1 MLNRGGVLS
10 AVTYRSQAEAGTGQ
24 EVRHQ
29 GIGGP
34 WGRVWKRAI
43 AMGVSWG
50 IRRVCVWCQPSGTSG
65 TMALGE
71 HCSPRCTC
79 ETVQITSNYNFSGKI
94 ETAFA
99 GGEDDGSD
107 GVTKVAALL

>member
-1 MLNRGGVLS
+1 MHIRYLGAKEEQGEGGGGGV
-10 AVTYRSQAEAGTGQ
+10 
-24 EVRHQ
+24 
-29 GIGGP
+29 
-34 WGRVWKRAI
+34 K
-43 AMGVSWG
+43 
-50 IRRVCVWCQPSGTSG
+50 PSGTSG